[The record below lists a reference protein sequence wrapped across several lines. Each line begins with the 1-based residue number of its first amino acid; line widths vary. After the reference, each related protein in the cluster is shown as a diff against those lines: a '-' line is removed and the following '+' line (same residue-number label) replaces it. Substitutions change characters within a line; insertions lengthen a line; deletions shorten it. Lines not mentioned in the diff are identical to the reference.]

1 MINMTLHQALSALHA
16 TAADG
21 DGAFVH
27 THCIYPSQVQV
38 RVRVQP
44 LANGEFLVSDDAAG
58 LGEILSMGVETQ
70 RPGYYLAE
78 QAGRH
83 GVRYHRGEISVVVNS
98 IEKLSAAVILV
109 ANASK
114 DGVLRTA
121 LAHEASNQPSFD
133 FVFESFVRD
142 RYTGKFRPETI
153 NGASGAAR
161 RFRYVHQRGNADGLN
176 FDQKIVLVEPVSPT
190 QMAIAVKVQAH
201 RDIIHRNLPDLWQCL
216 VVDKDTDSWTRR
228 DIELL
233 NQSGVRWMEFPQV
246 EIELVRLVA

>member
-1 MINMTLHQALSALHA
+1 MSTTLDQALFALHA
-16 TAADG
+16 TALDG
-21 DGAFVH
+21 ECAFVH
-27 THCIYPSQVQV
+27 THCIYPSQIQV
-38 RVRVQP
+38 RIRVQP
-44 LANGEFLVSDDAAG
+44 LADGRYLISDDAAG

-83 GVRYHRGEISVVVNS
+83 GVRYRRGEISVIVDS
-98 IEKLSAAVILV
+98 AEKLSVAVMLV

-121 LAHEASNQPSFD
+121 LAHEASDQPNFD

-153 NGASGAAR
+153 SGASGTAR
-161 RFRYVHQRGNADGLN
+161 RFRYVHQRGNAQGLQ
-176 FDQKIVLVEPVSPT
+176 FDRRIVLVEPVSPT
-190 QMAIAVKVQAH
+190 NMAIAVKVQAH
-201 RDIIHRNLPDLWQCL
+201 RDILHRKLPDLWQCL
-216 VVDKDTDSWTRR
+216 VVDKDTDEWTRR

-233 NQSGVRWMEFPQV
+233 NQSGVQWMEFPQA
-246 EIELVRLVA
+246 ERELARLVA